1 METADIASLTVAV
14 FFTSALTTATGVG
27 GGTILLALMLQIMP
41 PAAAIPVHGAVQA
54 VSNGWRLWLL
64 RERFVWPLVLRFG
77 LPMPLGVALGLW
89 LFQELPKE
97 TVQILIGCTIL
108 LTLFSRSLKALR
120 GRDLPLSAFVPL
132 GFAVGAL
139 NMVVGVVVPV
149 LSAFLVR
156 RDLGRE
162 EIVNTISVFSFIGHV
177 LKVIGFGFV
186 GFSFVEYGPAI
197 AIMIPAIILGTYAG
211 RHLLSRLSDMLFQS
225 IMKVVLAFLA
235 LKLIVWDSLLRAS
248 L

>member
-1 METADIASLTVAV
+1 MDLVDIAILTVAV

-54 VSNGWRLWLL
+54 VSNGWRIWLL
-64 RERFVWPLVLRFG
+64 RDHFVWPLILRFG

-120 GRDLPLSAFVPL
+120 ERDLPLWAFVPL

-149 LSAFLVR
+149 LSAFLIR
-156 RDLGRE
+156 RDLSRE
-162 EIVNTISVFSFIGHV
+162 KIVSTISVFSLIGHV
-177 LKVIGFGFV
+177 LKVIGFSLV
-186 GFSFVEYGPAI
+186 GFSFAEYGWAI
-197 AIMIPAIILGTYAG
+197 VIMIPAIIVGTYFG
-211 RHLLSRLSDMLFQS
+211 RHLLSRLSDALFQNA
-225 IMKVVLAFLA
+225 MKVVLAFLA
-235 LKLIVWDSLLRAS
+235 LKLIVWDSLLRGGW
-248 L
+248 